1 MGQLMMCLRTLSPPP
16 FTVGI
21 LLFSLGACAGNGTRP
36 APSARDAFAQEE
48 ETRQQGL
55 ALRENERQQSRLD
68 DIAYPILSG
77 GTPLCPGARARHLG
91 ARLAT
96 IQSYRRDLQPA
107 ATQGLELGDTL
118 TVLSVTY
125 GGPAGDGG
133 LRPGDRIIAAD
144 QTPITPGAGAVDQFT
159 TMVLADRRKSPEVSI
174 ALMRDGEPG
183 HATVRLD
190 EVCDYGSEVV
200 ESGDL
205 NAFSDGKTISLT
217 SAMMRILSNDE
228 IGALFAHEFGHAAR
242 GHVKARQSTPTTV
255 FSPNQEREAD
265 YVALYAMALAE
276 LPLGAAP
283 GLWRHMAQADPRR
296 TGFAG
301 RHPITPERFERIQ
314 QVMAE
319 IQEKRAAKVA
329 LLPTP
334 PTAVIARSGN
344 PLTQQIEVRPIP
356 PGGMRGPEGEEYAP
370 GGSAGRDDTTRGV
383 DAGPEVQEAIR
394 NLVRLGISRKVQEV
408 RPGLLRVTVGDSF
421 DDQSAVGFQLRL
433 LYTPYAESY
442 GDNTTFELVRG
453 RVKIGEYTK
462 DGLTL
467 AAN

>member
-1 MGQLMMCLRTLSPPP
+1 
-16 FTVGI
+16 
-21 LLFSLGACAGNGTRP
+21 
-36 APSARDAFAQEE
+36 
-48 ETRQQGL
+48 
-55 ALRENERQQSRLD
+55 
-68 DIAYPILSG
+68 
-77 GTPLCPGARARHLG
+77 
-91 ARLAT
+91 
-96 IQSYRRDLQPA
+96 
-107 ATQGLELGDTL
+107 
-118 TVLSVTY
+118 
-125 GGPAGDGG
+125 
-133 LRPGDRIIAAD
+133 
-144 QTPITPGAGAVDQFT
+144 
-159 TMVLADRRKSPEVSI
+159 VLADQRKSPEVSI
-174 ALMRDGEPG
+174 ALVRDGEPG

-205 NAFSDGKTISLT
+205 NAFSDGKTISIT

-228 IGALFAHEFGHAAR
+228 IGALFAHEFGHAVR
-242 GHVKARQSTPTTV
+242 GHVKAKQGTPATV
-255 FSPNQEREAD
+255 FSPNLEREAD
-265 YVALYAMALAE
+265 YVGLYAMALAE
-276 LPLGAAP
+276 LPLGAAS

-314 QVMAE
+314 QVIAE

-334 PTAVIARSGN
+334 PTAVVARSGN

-356 PGGMRGPEGEEYAP
+356 PGGMRGSEDEEYAP

-383 DAGPEVQEAIR
+383 DAGPEVQAAIR
-394 NLVRLGISRKVQEV
+394 NLVRLGIARKVQEV